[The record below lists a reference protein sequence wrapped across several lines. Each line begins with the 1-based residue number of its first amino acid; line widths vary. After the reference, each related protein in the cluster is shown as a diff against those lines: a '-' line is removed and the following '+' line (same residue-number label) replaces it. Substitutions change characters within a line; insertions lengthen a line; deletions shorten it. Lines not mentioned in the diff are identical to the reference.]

1 MNHIV
6 IKRIYEATEADDGFR
21 VLVDRVWPRG
31 MTKEKAHIDLRAK
44 DVAPTSQLRKWFG
57 HEAAKWAMFQSKY
70 SEELMHNLNAVKALL
85 HEAKG
90 RDITLLY
97 GAKDEQHNQA
107 IVLKDFI
114 TSHWKS
120 LEENP

>member
-1 MNHIV
+1 MKHIV
-6 IKRIYEATEADDGFR
+6 IKRIYEATEADNGFR

-31 MTKEKAHIDLRAK
+31 MTKEKAHIDLWAK

-57 HEAAKWAMFQSKY
+57 HEAAKWGMFQSKY

-90 RDITLLY
+90 RDIILLY

-114 TSHWKS
+114 TSHWES